1 MMELNTK
8 DKNQEIH
15 KETID
20 GTTYEV
26 VSHYDES
33 TSLIDLLKWM
43 LKRDM
48 ERAFS

>member
-1 MMELNTK
+1 MSNDKDTK
-8 DKNQEIH
+8 QEAH
-15 KETID
+15 VEAID

-26 VSHYDES
+26 ISHYNER

-48 ERAFS
+48 ECAYS